1 MPFKEK
7 QVEEYNDFLDKISDS
22 LFYPYNEFKVLYLEQ
37 LSKNDNFLLGMDIE
51 YRYQINKNN
60 IDKCYFRGSKF
71 IEVFTEDE
79 VLEIAKYDDEY
90 QQFKEAI

>member
-1 MPFKEK
+1 MTIKEK
-7 QVEEYNDFLDKISDS
+7 QVEEYNDFFDKISDS
-22 LFYPYNEFKVLYLEQ
+22 LFYPYNEFKALYLEQ
-37 LSKNDNFLLGMDIE
+37 LSKNENFLLGMDIE

-60 IDKCYFRGSKF
+60 IDKCYFRGNKF

>member
-1 MPFKEK
+1 MTIKEK

-22 LFYPYNEFKVLYLEQ
+22 LFYPYNEFKALYLEQ
-37 LSKNDNFLLGMDIE
+37 LSKNENFLLGMDIE

-60 IDKCYFRGSKF
+60 IDKCYFWGNKF